1 MARHAFVRL
10 VTASAAL
17 AAGLS
22 PLLPTTAVADTP
34 QETVVPA
41 ALRDSETVA
50 VLHHADTQTGT
61 DGAGTEG
68 VYHRLEGNTGLLWTR
83 YSDGRSFEAPAAAR
97 TVALS
102 GTGSDI
108 LAYRHPEGRIDLWN
122 PVDGSTRTVR
132 LPAGQG
138 LLGVY
143 GTTVVTAQSVTDPD
157 GTTRRVLH
165 LLTVAADG
173 TVVDREVGGLPAGM
187 RLGHARGA
195 DASSLFFNADLDGT
209 PRMVAVDRTTGQV
222 QGWTRAL
229 PGTTYALVK
238 ISPEYVAMYRV
249 QDAKVLVV
257 PRSDLSATPV
267 EVAVGGG
274 NGGVDD
280 LAVVGDWLVH
290 QPSGSDD
297 VKARPIA
304 GGPEVTLLT
313 ATRLEVSAVP
323 DGSAVT
329 VGRTGADDW
338 GIQRIHAGPDGKPV
352 VTRVKPLP
360 RPPAPIQGISLE
372 HGRLVVT
379 DTSAAG
385 QRDDYART
393 VATHGTPTFGTRTS
407 FTPDTGSRM
416 TACPATDVACS
427 RLFGTADGRIAWLE
441 HGSAQEDTIRVDG
454 PTGPWQR
461 TVPAGGRITD
471 VSGRYVLHTTADKQY
486 VYRID
491 DWATSPV
498 TRAPGAAA
506 LAGGV
511 LWTAGT
517 AAGAVTA
524 YDLAAKKTTETLTTE
539 AGCTPNE
546 LQALG
551 RYLYWSC
558 DGRAG
563 VYDRTAKR
571 SVPVPTG
578 EAKLGDGYV
587 VTHDKVAGK
596 LTLTTVTDGTPA
608 SRVIGELPDTGVSQ
622 RDVRWTVDESGANAV
637 YVDGQERVHLVPSG
651 VAQQP
656 LRLLGPAQNA
666 AYVQAREIDAVPDTL
681 TTVLLSKPSASWELT
696 VRDRATGKVVAVH
709 GGGAA
714 RGELSV
720 GWAGRGTGGTL
731 LPNGTYDWT
740 LQATPADGVGGP
752 LQTRGTARLH
762 KGGPVRHDHV
772 GPSGRPDGIG
782 DLLTLDSSGRL
793 TFQQGT
799 GRGTFS
805 GKVTGSGWST
815 SVRAVPV
822 GDPSGDRCND
832 VLVKFSS
839 GTVRLY
845 KPACGAALKPST
857 PYTTIGTGTGWNQY
871 DILTSPGDITKDG
884 RPDLL
889 ARTASTGTVYVYKGT
904 STGKF
909 AARVKLYD
917 NWKTYKKVVGAG
929 DLNGD
934 GIGDLVAQDKANA
947 LYRYYGTGKGA
958 FTSRVKLSSNWGGSY
973 NVVVGVGDITGDGT
987 ADLVARDTAGV
998 LYRVPGTGKGSF
1010 GARVRIGTGW
1020 QGYKGLS

>member
-50 VLHHADTQTGT
+50 VLQHPDTQTGT

-68 VYHRLEGNTGLLWTR
+68 VYHRLEGHTGLLWTR
-83 YSDGRSFEAPAAAR
+83 YSDGRSFEAPPAAR

-122 PVDGSTRTVR
+122 PVDGSTRTVQ
-132 LPAGQG
+132 LPVGQG

-165 LLTVAADG
+165 LLTVGADG
-173 TVVDREVGGLPAGM
+173 TVVDTEVGGLPAGM

-195 DASSLFFNADLDGT
+195 DASSVFFNADLDGT
-209 PRMVAVDRTTGQV
+209 ARMVAVDRTTGQV
-222 QGWTRAL
+222 QGWTQAL

-249 QDAKVLVV
+249 GPDAKVLVV

-267 EVAVGGG
+267 EAAV
-274 NGGVDD
+274 NGSVDD

-313 ATRLEVSAVP
+313 ATRLAVSAVS

-360 RPPAPIQGISLE
+360 RPPAPVQGISLE
-372 HGRLVVT
+372 QGRLVVT

-385 QRDDYART
+385 QRDDYVRT
-393 VATHGTPTFGTRTS
+393 VATHGTPTFGARTS
-407 FTPDTGSRM
+407 FTPGTGSRM

-427 RLFGTADGRIAWLE
+427 QLFGTADGRIAWLE
-441 HGSAQEDTIRVDG
+441 RGSAQEDVIRVDG
-454 PTGPWQR
+454 PTGVWQR
-461 TVPAGGRITD
+461 TVPGGGRITD

-491 DWATSPV
+491 DYATPTV
-498 TRAPGAAA
+498 TRTPGAAA

-517 AAGAVTA
+517 AAGAVSA
-524 YDLAAKKTTETLTTE
+524 YDLAAKKTTETLTTD
-539 AGCTPNE
+539 AGCTPDE

-558 DGRAG
+558 DDRAG
-563 VYDRTAKR
+563 VYDRTAKK

-587 VTHDKVAGK
+587 VTHDKAAGK
-596 LTLTTVTDGTPA
+596 LTLTTVVGGTPA
-608 SRVIGELPDTGVSQ
+608 SRVIGDLPDTGVSQ
-622 RDVRWTVDESGANAV
+622 RDVRWTVDESGANAA

-696 VRDRATGKVVAVH
+696 VRDKATGKVVAVRR
-709 GGGAA
+709 GGAA
-714 RGELSV
+714 RGALSV
-720 GWAGRGTGGTL
+720 GWDGRGTGGTL

-740 LQATPADGVGGP
+740 LQATAADGVGAP
-752 LQTRGTARLH
+752 LQTRGTVRLH
-762 KGGPVRHDHV
+762 KGAPVRHDHV

-782 DLLTLDSSGRL
+782 DLLTLDSSGGL

-799 GRGTFS
+799 GKGAFS

-815 SVRAVPV
+815 GVKAVPV
-822 GDPSGDRCND
+822 GDLSGDRCND

-839 GTVRLY
+839 GTTRLY

-871 DILTSPGDITKDG
+871 DILTSPGDVTKDG

-889 ARTASTGTVYVYKGT
+889 ARTAATGTVYLYKGT
-904 STGKF
+904 TTGKF

-934 GIGDLVAQDKANA
+934 GIGDLVAQDKANV
-947 LYRYYGTGKGA
+947 LYRYYGTGKGT
-958 FTSRVKLSSNWGGSY
+958 FTSRVKLASNWGGSY

-1020 QGYKGLS
+1020 QGYRGLS